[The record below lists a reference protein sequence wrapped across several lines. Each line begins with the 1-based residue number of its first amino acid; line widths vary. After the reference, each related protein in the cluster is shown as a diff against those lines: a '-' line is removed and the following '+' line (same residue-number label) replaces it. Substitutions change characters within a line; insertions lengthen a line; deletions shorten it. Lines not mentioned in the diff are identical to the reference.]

1 MELFKVVV
9 LALILVVVL
18 YKTWRCQYL
27 RWLKPVEARTE
38 EDRKYFRRLLLT
50 YLIVLAFSLLLF
62 IIWKILTRNII

>member
-18 YKTWRCQYL
+18 YKTWRRQYL